1 MLPAWITSKEDVQLA
16 REGSL
21 RVGSR
26 TLAYLE
32 TGDNSGPLVI
42 HNHGGP
48 SSRLEANLFA
58 TAARAHGLRL
68 VCVDRPGIGG
78 SDPQPGRSFASWAN
92 DLLALAESFGAQHFA
107 VTGWSEGG
115 PWALAAAAYL
125 DPARLAHVSCIAGA
139 SYGTFGANWAAKYQS
154 SVDALG
160 GRLAL
165 HFHPGF
171 RLMYELLGLSATR
184 FEASYLQALKK
195 SIGASDQEVL
205 SDEGVCQSFLEAS
218 RECFRQGAEGLVAD
232 ATMLYEAWPF
242 DLTTVTRPVHFWQGT
257 DDKLVPEPIN
267 RTVADQTPGA
277 IWHSISG
284 GGHFI
289 ALSHANEILAQVA
302 SDLDGHGHG

>member
-1 MLPAWITSKEDVQLA
+1 MA
-16 REGSL
+16 REGTIQD
-21 RVGSR
+21 GNR

-32 TGDNSGPLVI
+32 TGDEAGPLVI

-48 SSRLEANLFA
+48 SSRLEALLFDA
-58 TAARAHGLRL
+58 SSRAHGLRF

-78 SDPQPGRSFASWAN
+78 SDPQPGRTFESWAS
-92 DLLALAESFGAQHFA
+92 DLLALADSLGAQHFA

-115 PWALAAAAYL
+115 PWALAGAAYL
-125 DPARLAHVSCIAGA
+125 DPARLANVTCIAGA
-139 SYGTFGANWAAKYQS
+139 SYGTFGANWAVKYQS

-205 SDEGVCQSFLEAS
+205 SEEEVCQFFLEAS
-218 RECFRQGAEGLVAD
+218 RECFRQGAQGLVAD
-232 ATMLYEAWPF
+232 ATMLYQAWPF
-242 DLTTVTRPVHFWQGT
+242 DMTRLTRPVHVWQGS

-267 RTVADQTPGA
+267 KTVADKTPGA

-289 ALSHANEILAQVA
+289 AISHANEILAQVA
-302 SDLDGHGHG
+302 GDLNGHGH

>member
-1 MLPAWITSKEDVQLA
+1 MA
-16 REGSL
+16 REGTF
-21 RVGSR
+21 RVGNR

-32 TGDNSGPLVI
+32 TGDSGGPLVI

-48 SSRLEANLFA
+48 SSRLEANLFDSS
-58 TAARAHGLRL
+58 ARAHGLRF

-78 SDPQPGRSFASWAN
+78 SDPQPRRTFSSWAN
-92 DLLALAESFGAQHFA
+92 DLLALADSLRTQHFA

-125 DPARLAHVSCIAGA
+125 DPARLANVTGIAGA
-139 SYGTFGANWAAKYQS
+139 SYGTFGANWAVKYQS
-154 SVDALG
+154 RVDALG

-171 RLMYELLGLSATR
+171 RLMYELLGQSATR

-195 SIGASDQEVL
+195 SVGVSDQEVL
-205 SDEGVCQSFLEAS
+205 SDEGVCQSFLVAS
-218 RECFRQGAEGLVAD
+218 RECFRQGAEGLVTD

-242 DLTTVTRPVHFWQGT
+242 DMTTVTRPVHFWQGS

-267 RTVADQTPGA
+267 KTVADKTPGA

-289 ALSHANEILAQVA
+289 ALSHANEILSQVA
-302 SDLDGHGHG
+302 SDLANA

>member
-1 MLPAWITSKEDVQLA
+1 MA
-16 REGSL
+16 REGVV
-21 RVGSR
+21 RIGNR

-32 TGDNSGPLVI
+32 VGDDGGPLVL

-48 SSRLEANLFA
+48 SSRLEANLFDA
-58 TAARAHGLRL
+58 SARAHGLRL
-68 VCVDRPGIGG
+68 VCVDRPGIGV
-78 SDPQPGRSFASWAN
+78 SDPQPGRTFASWAN
-92 DLLALAESFGAQHFA
+92 DLLALADFFGAQNVA

-125 DPARLAHVSCIAGA
+125 DSARVAHVSCIAGA
-139 SYGTFGANWAAKYQS
+139 SYGTFGANWAARHQS

-171 RLMYELLGLSATR
+171 RLMYELLGLSATH

-195 SIGASDQEVL
+195 SIGVSDQEVL
-205 SDEGVCQSFLEAS
+205 SDEGVRQSFLEAS
-218 RECFRQGAEGLVAD
+218 RECFLQGAEGLVTD

-242 DLTTVTRPVHFWQGT
+242 DMTAVTRPIHFWQGT

-267 RTVADQTPGA
+267 KTVADRTPGA

-302 SDLDGHGHG
+302 GDLDGHG

>member
-1 MLPAWITSKEDVQLA
+1 MEEASLA
-16 REGSL
+16 REGTFHN
-21 RVGSR
+21 GSR
-26 TLAYLE
+26 THAYLE
-32 TGDNSGPLVI
+32 TGDDGGPLVI

-48 SSRLEANLFA
+48 SSRLEANLFDA
-58 TAARAHGLRL
+58 SARAHGLRF

-78 SDPQPGRSFASWAN
+78 SDPQPGRTFESWAN
-92 DLLALAESFGAQHFA
+92 DLLALADSLGAQHFA

-125 DPARLAHVSCIAGA
+125 DPARLAHVTCIAGA
-139 SYGTFGANWAAKYQS
+139 SYGTFGANWAATYQS

-195 SIGASDQEVL
+195 SIGVSDQEVL
-205 SDEGVCQSFLEAS
+205 SDEGVCHSFLEAS
-218 RECFRQGAEGLVAD
+218 RECFRQGAEGLVTD

-242 DLTTVTRPVHFWQGT
+242 DMTTVTRPVHFWQGT

-267 RTVADQTPGA
+267 RMVADKTPGA

-289 ALSHANEILAQVA
+289 ALSHADEILAQVA
-302 SDLDGHGHG
+302 SDLDGHGH

>member
-1 MLPAWITSKEDVQLA
+1 MWIVSLEEASVA
-16 REGSL
+16 REGTFQD
-21 RVGSR
+21 GNR
-26 TLAYLE
+26 TLTYLE
-32 TGDNSGPLVI
+32 TGDEAGPLVI

-48 SSRLEANLFA
+48 SSRLEALLFDA
-58 TAARAHGLRL
+58 SARAHGLRF

-78 SDPQPGRSFASWAN
+78 SDPQPGRTFASWAN
-92 DLLALAESFGAQHFA
+92 DLLALADSFEAQHFA

-125 DPARLAHVSCIAGA
+125 DPGRLANVTCIAGA
-139 SYGTFGANWAAKYQS
+139 SYGTFGANWAVKYQS

-195 SIGASDQEVL
+195 SIGVSDQEVI
-205 SDEGVCQSFLEAS
+205 SDEEVCQSFLEAS
-218 RECFRQGAEGLVAD
+218 RECFRQGAEGLVTD
-232 ATMLYEAWPF
+232 ATLLYNAWPF
-242 DLTTVTRPVHFWQGT
+242 DMTKVTRPVYFWQGT

-289 ALSHANEILAQVA
+289 AISHANEILAQVA
-302 SDLDGHGHG
+302 GDLDDLGH

>member
-1 MLPAWITSKEDVQLA
+1 V
-16 REGSL
+16 
-21 RVGSR
+21 
-26 TLAYLE
+26 
-32 TGDNSGPLVI
+32 
-42 HNHGGP
+42 
-48 SSRLEANLFA
+48 
-58 TAARAHGLRL
+58 
-68 VCVDRPGIGG
+68 
-78 SDPQPGRSFASWAN
+78 SWAN
-92 DLLALAESFGAQHFA
+92 DLLALADSFAAQHFA

-139 SYGTFGANWAAKYQS
+139 SYGTFGANWAARYQS
-154 SVDALG
+154 SVDVLG

-195 SIGASDQEVL
+195 SIGVSDQEVL

-232 ATMLYEAWPF
+232 ATMLYEAWAF

-257 DDKLVPEPIN
+257 DDKLLPEPIN
-267 RTVADQTPGA
+267 RTVADRTPGA
-277 IWHSISG
+277 IWHSING

-289 ALSHANEILAQVA
+289 ALSHVDQILAQVA
-302 SDLDGHGHG
+302 VDLDGHGHG

>member
-1 MLPAWITSKEDVQLA
+1 MWFDSIEEAHLA
-16 REGSL
+16 REGSF
-21 RVGSR
+21 RVGNR

-32 TGDNSGPLVI
+32 TGDDGGPLVI

-48 SSRLEANLFA
+48 SSRLEALLFDA
-58 TAARAHGLRL
+58 SAKVHGLRL

-78 SDPQPGRSFASWAN
+78 SDRQPGRTFASWAN
-92 DLLALAESFGAQHFA
+92 DLLALADFFGAQQFA

-125 DPARLAHVSCIAGA
+125 DPARLAHVTCIAGA
-139 SYGTFGANWAAKYQS
+139 SYGTFGANWAANYQS

-195 SIGASDQEVL
+195 SIGVSDQEVL
-205 SDEGVCQSFLEAS
+205 SDEQVCQSFLEAS

-232 ATMLYEAWPF
+232 ATLLYEAWPF
-242 DLTTVTRPVHFWQGT
+242 DMTTVTRPIHFWQGNA
-257 DDKLVPEPIN
+257 DKLVPEPIN
-267 RTVADQTPGA
+267 KTVVDKTPGA
-277 IWHSISG
+277 IWHPING

-289 ALSHANEILAQVA
+289 ALSHAKEILAQVA